1 MITSA
6 HRVPISSFCPSISRS
21 SHLPWQFSSLLCGS
35 QSNFYAI
42 LIIRKPFPSCS
53 VESIVLK
60 QCLILCSLFLEPKY
74 SQLACKSPE
83 ALTKEQCNMKSILVH
98 CIYQSCHLHL
108 ECVPLPLGSKHIY
121 YVNVLWQAKMLCD
134 TCQHF
139 FILSFFLSPSLEFRS
154 LY

>member
-6 HRVPISSFCPSISRS
+6 HRVPISSFCLSISRS
-21 SHLPWQFSSLLCGS
+21 SHLPWQFSTLLCGS

-108 ECVPLPLGSKHIY
+108 ECVPLPLGSKYI
-121 YVNVLWQAKMLCD
+121 LCECIMTGKD
-134 TCQHF
+134 AVWY
-139 FILSFFLSPSLEFRS
+139 LSAFLYSFLLPFSIFRV
-154 LY
+154 